1 MITRFKSLNALS
13 VLGFA
18 LVGGLAQAETIQKG
32 DVFASVS
39 SGSVQH
45 YRYVAGVLTLLETM
59 NTGLGGYTTGM
70 AFDKSDNLYLT
81 MFSAGKI
88 VKFDNANTSLSG
100 TFATASGT
108 PESLVFDMTGNLYN
122 GNVNGPIAKYDST
135 GNLLSTTTALRADWI
150 DLAKD
155 QKTMYATGEG
165 GTIARYDVS
174 TNTQLT
180 DFASPGGRAF
190 ALRILGDGG
199 VLLADGAA
207 VLRLDAAGNT
217 VQTYDISGEDS
228 WFALN
233 LDPDGKS
240 FWSGDFGTAN
250 FYKFDIASGALLDSM
265 NTGTGGNTLFGLGVA
280 GEITQGG
287 GGGTP
292 EPGTIAMLIGLGVS
306 GAGIMLRKRK

>member
-1 MITRFKSLNALS
+1 MITRFKSLSALG
-13 VLGFA
+13 VLG
-18 LVGGLAQAETIQKG
+18 LTLISGIAQAENIQKG
-32 DVFASVS
+32 DVFASVA

-59 NTGLGGYTTGM
+59 NTGLGGFTTGM
-70 AFDKSDNLYLT
+70 AFDKNDNLYLT
-81 MFSAGKI
+81 MLSAGKI

-100 TFATASGT
+100 IFATAQGT
-108 PESLVFDMTGNLYN
+108 PESLVFDMAGNLYN
-122 GNVNGPIAKYDST
+122 GNVFGPIAKYDSA
-135 GNLLSTTTALRADWI
+135 GNLLSTTTVPRGDWI

-155 QKTMYATGEG
+155 QKTMYVTGEG
-165 GTIARYDVS
+165 GTITRFDVS
-174 TNTQLT
+174 TNTQLS

-190 ALRILGDGG
+190 ALRILGDGS
-199 VLLADGAA
+199 VLLADGAS

-217 VQTYDISGEDS
+217 VQTYNVLGENT

-240 FWSGDFGTAN
+240 FWSGDYGTSD
-250 FYKFDIASGALLDSM
+250 FYKFDIASGAVLDSK
-265 NTGTGGNTLFGLGVA
+265 NTGTATSTLFGLSVA

-287 GGGTP
+287 GGGVP
-292 EPGTIAMLIGLGVS
+292 EPGTVAMLIGLGVS